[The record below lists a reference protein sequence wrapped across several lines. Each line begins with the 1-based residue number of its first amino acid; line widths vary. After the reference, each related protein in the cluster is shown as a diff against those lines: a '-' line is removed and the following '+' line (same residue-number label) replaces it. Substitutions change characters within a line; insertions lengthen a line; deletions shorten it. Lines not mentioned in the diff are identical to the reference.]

1 MKRVVGTFRPYRRKV
16 ALIAF
21 TIMLTAGLGVVN
33 PLLIKVIFDDAL
45 FTPEG
50 VRLGAL
56 YFWSGL
62 MIAVPVISGLISI
75 WQTYLSNI
83 VGQRVMQ
90 DLRNALYRHL
100 QRMPLRFFTATRTGE
115 IQSRLSNDIGGVQ
128 TVVTDTASSVLSNS
142 VIVVSTIIAMAIL
155 SWQLTLLSLAML
167 PFFLWLTYKVG
178 KARQQ
183 VAASTQKSLAD
194 LSAITQETLSV
205 SGILLSKAFGRQRH
219 ETERFGRENQRLADL
234 QIRQQMIGRSFFAT
248 VQIFFSITPALVYLV
263 AGLVISGNPTVGITA
278 GTIVAFTTL
287 QSRLFFPIGQM
298 LQVSVEVQS
307 AMALFDRIF
316 EYLDL
321 EPEIQDRP
329 DAVAV
334 PVGAVEGRVRFR
346 DVWFRYEAPRPEQ
359 DGQDPATRPPGT
371 MGDGPIRRRL
381 WTLQDVD
388 LEIQP
393 GQLAALVGPSGA
405 GKTTMTYLV
414 PRFYDVQR
422 GAVEI
427 DGRDVRDL
435 ALESLGDAVGMV
447 TQETYLFHSSVRDNL
462 LYGRPDAS
470 EEELIAA
477 AKAAF
482 IHDHVVRLPEGY
494 DTVVGERGYKMS
506 GGEKQRLAIAR
517 VVLKDPRIL
526 ILDEATSSLDTT
538 SERLVQAALR
548 PLMRGRTTIAIA
560 HRLSTILAADVIFV
574 LDEGRVVERGTH
586 DDLVGRGGLYARLYE
601 QQFHGGAI
609 EAELED
615 GVLLPSGEVVPR
627 D

>member
-1 MKRVVGTFRPYRRKV
+1 
-16 ALIAF
+16 
-21 TIMLTAGLGVVN
+21 
-33 PLLIKVIFDDAL
+33 
-45 FTPEG
+45 
-50 VRLGAL
+50 
-56 YFWSGL
+56 
-62 MIAVPVISGLISI
+62 
-75 WQTYLSNI
+75 
-83 VGQRVMQ
+83 
-90 DLRNALYRHL
+90 
-100 QRMPLRFFTATRTGE
+100 
-115 IQSRLSNDIGGVQ
+115 
-128 TVVTDTASSVLSNS
+128 
-142 VIVVSTIIAMAIL
+142 
-155 SWQLTLLSLAML
+155 
-167 PFFLWLTYKVG
+167 
-178 KARQQ
+178 
-183 VAASTQKSLAD
+183 
-194 LSAITQETLSV
+194 
-205 SGILLSKAFGRQRH
+205 
-219 ETERFGRENQRLADL
+219 
-234 QIRQQMIGRSFFAT
+234 MIGRSFFAT

-586 DDLVGRGGLYARLYE
+586 DELVGRGGLYARLYE